1 VNLTS
6 PFGADA
12 LRDVLRQTELSGA
25 VRRAALLHMDRLP
38 PALSKPHH
46 IRLARDALRSLTAAD
61 RAQLFELSRGRLA
74 VVWRSR
80 GDGELTAAR
89 DALAHLLADQPGGE
103 APGLDSLLTLY
114 DLPAQAPWLMDELAE
129 STEPGPPR
137 PKLGQRLDI
146 PLLARLEAGLVRADL
161 SRFVRRREVLRVPA
175 SSGRPF
181 ASSLDP
187 SASEQNFAWES
198 LSFAVH
204 ELAAAVSPNLD
215 IRSDQWLFWRLTRLL
230 DRRLLAI
237 LSAPGEL
244 AGVRGLGLNLNVGSI
259 LSEDFLRLDAALPP
273 ALRGRVVLYLQP
285 ADILGDPAAFTFAA
299 SFARLRRY
307 RLALGGGG
315 AALLKL
321 FDFAACGLHYLHLK
335 LTPEMLASPTL
346 LRDSLPPGIELIVS
360 GLDRHADLRWAI
372 QNGVDFGC
380 GRALSR

>member
-215 IRSDQWLFWRLTRLL
+215 IRSDQWLFWRLTR
-230 DRRLLAI
+230 
-237 LSAPGEL
+237 
-244 AGVRGLGLNLNVGSI
+244 SI